1 MVPAIN
7 YLVREKYDNSDDYD
21 DSYLTV
27 TINLDN
33 DLLLE
38 KGL

>member
-21 DSYLTV
+21 DRYLKV